1 MKINGNNNISKI
13 TISNR
18 KSVQNGQNDSA
29 VTYPSQKNILSAQLN
44 NIAFLNQV
52 NFTAKK
58 YEIGLDKAE
67 LKRRTDLE
75 TFRDINLLDVES
87 DAYQNLEE
95 GDKKALV
102 HLVKAADLIGE
113 VELQLDDE
121 NNIPFRKYLKREIAK
136 DNPDAKLVLELFKGQ
151 KGIFAK
157 DLQMKEISLVKGL
170 KQSPG
175 RGVYP
180 RDLSVK
186 EFHEIINRMLDER
199 LIDDVKQILTQRSVV
214 KRDGEYLK
222 GIDYVDNFRNEFLNA
237 AEELEKAAELS
248 TNEDFNEYLRLQA
261 KALQKADPMLD
272 AYADK
277 KWAQLQDTPLEFTI
291 TRENYEDK
299 MTETIF
305 RNKELLN
312 KLNSFGITPI
322 AKDFLG
328 GRVGIVNREGTEYLL
343 KSKEALPILAQLMPF
358 ADEYEQIID
367 NDNKQTMVDV
377 DLIELSGAVGEH
389 RGKITLAEN
398 LPNSDKLSLT
408 IGGGRRNVYHKTLRN
423 DKSKSIEMYKNVLDS
438 QQVKYL
444 TENDY
449 HYFTVGHENAHTLG
463 AHKNN
468 AKLGEYRNILEE
480 NKADVA
486 AISFVDKLTELG
498 FYTQKERKGIL
509 TNFVLYNFLLAKPD
523 MSVAHRVRQVMQC
536 KYLADNGAYYINDE
550 GKIHVNIDKV
560 VPICRKMLEEVVRIQ
575 IDGDYDAAEDYVNRN
590 FIWTDDMEYISNILK
605 EQSNTL
611 NKILR
616 TPLADFLRNN

>member
-1 MKINGNNNISKI
+1 MYMKINGNNNISKI

-277 KWAQLQDTPLEFTI
+277 KWATLQDTPLEFTI
-291 TRENYEDK
+291 TRENYEDE
-299 MTETIF
+299 MTGTIVE
-305 RNKELLN
+305 NKEL
-312 KLNSFGITPI
+312 S
-322 AKDFLG
+322 
-328 GRVGIVNREGTEYLL
+328 ELL
-343 KSKEALPILAQLMPF
+343 EK
-358 ADEYEQIID
+358 
-367 NDNKQTMVDV
+367 
-377 DLIELSGAVGEH
+377 H
-389 RGKITLAEN
+389 
-398 LPNSDKLSLT
+398 
-408 IGGGRRNVYHKTLRN
+408 
-423 DKSKSIEMYKNVLDS
+423 
-438 QQVKYL
+438 
-444 TENDY
+444 
-449 HYFTVGHENAHTLG
+449 
-463 AHKNN
+463 
-468 AKLGEYRNILEE
+468 
-480 NKADVA
+480 
-486 AISFVDKLTELG
+486 
-498 FYTQKERKGIL
+498 GIL
-509 TNFVLYNFLLAKPD
+509 
-523 MSVAHRVRQVMQC
+523 
-536 KYLADNGAYYINDE
+536 
-550 GKIHVNIDKV
+550 
-560 VPICRKMLEEVVRIQ
+560 
-575 IDGDYDAAEDYVNRN
+575 
-590 FIWTDDMEYISNILK
+590 
-605 EQSNTL
+605 
-611 NKILR
+611 
-616 TPLADFLRNN
+616 